1 MTDKEQEFLMR
12 ELKSI
17 QNFCK
22 THKSCIEC
30 LFVDVGINSLNCKIG
45 NPEEWDF
52 MEGEEE

>member
-12 ELKSI
+12 ELKDI

-30 LFVDVGINSLNCKIG
+30 LFVDVGINSLDCKIG
-45 NPEEWDF
+45 KPEEWNLR
-52 MEGEEE
+52 GEEE

>member
-12 ELKSI
+12 ELKNI

-30 LFVDVGINSLNCKIG
+30 LFVDVGINFLLCIVYFGYLCAPN
-45 NPEEWDF
+45 
-52 MEGEEE
+52 GED